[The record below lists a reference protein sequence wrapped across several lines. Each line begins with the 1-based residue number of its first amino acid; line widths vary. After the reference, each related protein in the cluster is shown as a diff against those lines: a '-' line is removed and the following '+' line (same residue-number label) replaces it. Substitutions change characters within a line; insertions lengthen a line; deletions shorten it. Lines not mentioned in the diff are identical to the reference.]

1 MVKKKAADCETH
13 YGYSWYT
20 EEQLED
26 YYNDLIGNFSNIFSI
41 SKLIF
46 CL

>member
-13 YGYSWYT
+13 LS
-20 EEQLED
+20 ED
-26 YYNDLIGNFSNIFSI
+26 YYNDLIGNFFNIFSI